1 MLLLLAAAPLAARA
15 AMNTDRTLGT
25 SGATCVSQFDALMAK
40 HYAAPADAKCAKL
53 VRGMLSTADPA
64 KCPDADSAPG
74 SAVQKCMGKSKESSE
89 AWETFVKKCEV
100 MNVANV
106 SPCFFCCRV
115 FFSLIRARSCS
126 FAFSPPADAPPHS
139 PFPPPTP
146 RRRARTPKTPQRQGE
161 AEAAADRKPSCMPA
175 FANIEEFEHWLM
187 GHDESE
193 HKADKAAA
201 AKSGAGAAAAAS
213 AAAAAFAALAVAA
226 F

>member
-126 FAFSPPADAPPHS
+126 FAFSPPADAPPPL
-139 PFPPPTP
+139 PFPPADAPTTRTHTQNTAAP
-146 RRRARTPKTPQRQGE
+146 GRGRGRRRPQALVHARLCQHRG
-161 AEAAADRKPSCMPA
+161 
-175 FANIEEFEHWLM
+175 
-187 GHDESE
+187 
-193 HKADKAAA
+193 
-201 AKSGAGAAAAAS
+201 
-213 AAAAAFAALAVAA
+213 V
-226 F
+226 